1 MRIFYI
7 LAFLLGLANIITAQN
22 LGCDGNRFVNE
33 VFMEIT
39 ETIGVQFGQNTTLGG
54 NQKDLLMDI
63 YEPTGDNLEMR
74 PAIVLAHGG
83 SFIAGNRTNLKGMC
97 EDFAKRGFVAVTI
110 DYRLIDIFVF
120 DSIGFGEGVVQTI
133 SDMKAAIRFLRED
146 AATNNL
152 YRINPDYVFAGGVSA
167 GGVIASHVEYLGAD
181 DTPPNYIEDIINMN
195 GGYEGNSSDN
205 FEYSSEIQGV
215 LNYSGSLTRTNFI
228 DANDPPLFS
237 AHDENDAIVP
247 CGYGDSDAV
256 FFPLFS
262 FGSCEMHPILEEFG
276 IFNEFYFKANSD
288 GHVSYLSGAE
298 NDIVI
303 QQSAEFLETIYC
315 GAATETNEIIDQS
328 LNIEVFPNPV
338 IDIMNV
344 QLDDEFPKGHLI
356 LKDMTGRTIWN
367 QIIQEP
373 NITFEIPTLNWAKGI
388 YILSFVGVQK
398 VSSKKI
404 VIQ

>member
-1 MRIFYI
+1 
-7 LAFLLGLANIITAQN
+7 
-22 LGCDGNRFVNE
+22 
-33 VFMEIT
+33 
-39 ETIGVQFGQNTTLGG
+39 
-54 NQKDLLMDI
+54 
-63 YEPTGDNLEMR
+63 
-74 PAIVLAHGG
+74 
-83 SFIAGNRTNLKGMC
+83 
-97 EDFAKRGFVAVTI
+97 
-110 DYRLIDIFVF
+110 
-120 DSIGFGEGVVQTI
+120 
-133 SDMKAAIRFLRED
+133 
-146 AATNNL
+146 
-152 YRINPDYVFAGGVSA
+152 
-167 GGVIASHVEYLGAD
+167 
-181 DTPPNYIEDIINMN
+181 
-195 GGYEGNSSDN
+195 
-205 FEYSSEIQGV
+205 
-215 LNYSGSLTRTNFI
+215 
-228 DANDPPLFS
+228 
-237 AHDENDAIVP
+237 
-247 CGYGDSDAV
+247 
-256 FFPLFS
+256 
-262 FGSCEMHPILEEFG
+262 MHPILEEFG